1 MWDYCGMTR
10 NEEGLKKAMEMV
22 RELKDEFWRD
32 LIVPGEGNELNQQL
46 EKAGRVADF
55 LELAQLMITD
65 ALNRKESCG
74 AHFREESQTP
84 DGEAQRIDSEYSYVA
99 AWQYNGENEPVLN
112 KEPLKFEFVELKE
125 RSYK

>member
-1 MWDYCGMTR
+1 
-10 NEEGLKKAMEMV
+10 LKKALNLVE
-22 RELKDEFWRD
+22 ELRKEFWND
-32 LIVPGEGNELNQQL
+32 LLVPGDDSDLNQQL

-55 LELAQLMITD
+55 MELAKLMITD

-74 AHFREESQTP
+74 AHFREESQTA
-84 DGEAQRIDSEYSYVA
+84 DGEARRIDAEYSYVA
-99 AWQYNGENEPVLN
+99 AWEYNGDNEPVLN